1 MTAAPSPS
9 PAPSRRDGVE
19 TVLFHS
25 VLGVRPAVRAWAE
38 RLRAAGHVVH
48 VPDLYDGEVF
58 DDYTAAFAHVERIG
72 GIPALIERTHAV
84 VAHLANDLVYA
95 GFSNGSVS
103 AQLLAA
109 TRPGARGALLIH
121 GCVPLE
127 MLGAERW
134 PDGVPVQVHVS
145 AGDPYHDRA
154 HERALRESVETAG
167 GTFELFRYPGA
178 AHLFADSGLPA
189 EYDAASAELMLGR
202 AIEFVNARA

>member
-1 MTAAPSPS
+1 MTASSSSSLTP
-9 PAPSRRDGVE
+9 REGRE
-19 TVLFHS
+19 IVLFHS
-25 VLGVRPAVRAWAE
+25 VLGVRPAVKDWAD

-58 DDYTAAFAHVERIG
+58 DDYAPAFAYVERIG
-72 GIPALIERTHAV
+72 GIPALIERTHAA
-84 VAHLANDLVYA
+84 VAQLPDDLVYA

-134 PDGVPVQVHVS
+134 PDGVPVQVHVTE
-145 AGDPYHDRA
+145 GDPYHDRA
-154 HERALRESVETAG
+154 HEESLRESVEKAG

-178 AHLFADSGLPA
+178 SHLFADSGLDA
-189 EYDAASAELMLGR
+189 EYDEASAERMLR
-202 AIEFVNARA
+202 RVLEFLEAQA

>member
-1 MTAAPSPS
+1 MTASPS
-9 PAPSRRDGVE
+9 SSSSHQAGRE
-19 TVLFHS
+19 IVLFHS
-25 VLGVRPAVRAWAE
+25 VLGVRPAVNHWAD

-58 DDYTAAFAHVERIG
+58 DDYAPAFAHVEQIG
-72 GIPALIERTHAV
+72 GIPALIERTHAA
-84 VAHLANDLVYA
+84 VAKLPNDLVYA

-121 GCVPLE
+121 GCIPLE

-134 PDGVPVQVHVS
+134 PEGVPVQVHVTE
-145 AGDPYHDRA
+145 GDPYHERA
-154 HERALRESVETAG
+154 HEVSLRESVESAG

-178 AHLFADSGLPA
+178 AHLFADAGLDA
-189 EYDAASAELMLGR
+189 EYDEASAERMMERVLECLK
-202 AIEFVNARA
+202 AWA